1 MEGGARPWPVEVNSD
16 SLTMGLSGVLRRCVS
31 FDPTPGVW
39 PITATERFCWSRHIK
54 HSAPLF
60 ELDDVPFVLVE
71 LICVEVASSE
81 VDDCVVLDE
90 SDSPASA
97 LGP

>member
-16 SLTMGLSGVLRRCVS
+16 SLTMALSGVFSPCVS
-31 FDPTPGVW
+31 LDPRPGVW

-60 ELDDVPFVLVE
+60 DFDDVPFE
-71 LICVEVASSE
+71 LLEPICIEVASSE
-81 VDDCVVLDE
+81 LDDCAVLK
-90 SDSPASA
+90 SASPVLAFV
-97 LGP
+97 L